1 MSLSQTTNDERTL
14 AMLCHITGLI
24 SFIGPLIVWLLK
36 KDESEFIDANGK
48 QALNF
53 QISIFIYSIVASM
66 LIVILIGI
74 PLLIAI
80 GLFNL
85 VMIILASVKALN
97 GEVFEYP
104 LSMKILK

>member
-74 PLLIAI
+74 PLLIAL
-80 GLFNL
+80 GLFSL

>member
-1 MSLSQTTNDERTL
+1 MSLTQPTSDERTI

-53 QISIFIYSIVASM
+53 QISIFIYSIVASI
-66 LIVILIGI
+66 LIVLIIGI

-104 LSMKILK
+104 LSIKLLK

>member
-1 MSLSQTTNDERTL
+1 MSITQPTQDEKTI

-66 LIVILIGI
+66 LIVLLIGI
-74 PLLIAI
+74 PLLVAI
-80 GLFNL
+80 GLFSL
-85 VMIILASVKALN
+85 VMIVLASVKALN